1 LFIALHV
8 LANISICD
16 INNFV
21 GRSLMGVAMNLHAL
35 SRLPVSVDNG
45 WPDLIRIRPS
55 LLATFGLLVLP
66 LSLLPPLML
75 YWAGTHQ
82 PEMFP
87 PEWRAK
93 PWAEVATTFFVAEL
107 VTLAVMGWL
116 IRRVALAYGLK
127 VDYHDTY
134 LLASIT
140 PVPMWLSALGLLVPT
155 LLFAAVVAIA
165 GLVLS
170 CAILYHGIQA
180 YCRTRDDVAAAG
192 LVRTVLGFAFAA
204 WCALL
209 AIALA

>member
-1 LFIALHV
+1 
-8 LANISICD
+8 
-16 INNFV
+16 
-21 GRSLMGVAMNLHAL
+21 MTLHAL
-35 SRLPVSVDNG
+35 SRLPVSADDG
-45 WPDLIRIRPS
+45 WPDLIRMRPS
-55 LLATFGLLVLP
+55 LLAIFALVVLP
-66 LSLLPPLML
+66 LSLVPPLML

-93 PWAEVATTFFVAEL
+93 PWAEVAVTFFVAEL
-107 VTLAVMGWL
+107 VTLAAMGWL
-116 IRRVALAYGLK
+116 IRRVARGYGLE

-155 LLFAAVVAIA
+155 LLFSAVLATA

-180 YCRTRDDVAAAG
+180 YCRTREDVAAAG
-192 LVRTVLGFAFAA
+192 LVRTVLGLGFAA
-204 WCALL
+204 WCALM
-209 AIALA
+209 AIALV

>member
-1 LFIALHV
+1 
-8 LANISICD
+8 
-16 INNFV
+16 
-21 GRSLMGVAMNLHAL
+21 MNLHAL
-35 SRLPVSVDNG
+35 FRLPVSVDDG

-55 LLATFGLLVLP
+55 LLATFAFLVLP
-66 LSLLPPLML
+66 LSLVPPLML
-75 YWAGTHQ
+75 YWAGTYQ

-87 PEWRAK
+87 PDLRDR
-93 PWAEVATTFFVAEL
+93 PWAEVATVFFVAEL

-116 IRRVALAYGLK
+116 IRRVALGYGLD

-140 PVPMWLSALGLLVPT
+140 PIPMWLSALGLLVPT
-155 LLFAAVVAIA
+155 LLFAAILAAA
-165 GLVLS
+165 GLVTS

-180 YCRTRDDVAAAG
+180 YCRTREDVAVAG
-192 LVRTVLGFAFAA
+192 LVRTVLGLGFAA

>member
-1 LFIALHV
+1 
-8 LANISICD
+8 
-16 INNFV
+16 
-21 GRSLMGVAMNLHAL
+21 MNVHAL
-35 SRLPVSVDNG
+35 SRLPVSVADG
-45 WPDLIRIRPS
+45 WPELIRTRPS
-55 LLATFGLLVLP
+55 LLRIFALVVLP

-75 YWAGTHQ
+75 YWAGTQH
-82 PEMFP
+82 PEVFP
-87 PEWRAK
+87 PELRAK
-93 PWAEVATTFFVAEL
+93 PWAEVAATFFVAEL
-107 VTLAVMGWL
+107 VTLAAMGWL
-116 IRRVALAYGLK
+116 IRRIALGYGLEL
-127 VDYHDTY
+127 DYHDSY

-155 LLFAAVVAIA
+155 LLFAAVVATA

-192 LVRTVLGFAFAA
+192 LVRTVLGLGFAA